1 MVTEICVYK
10 IDWLP
15 VTCQA
20 GRRSR
25 PAIYIYIYILPER
38 SAVPYHKPK
47 KFCKNV
53 VKKKKKIVVVLYE
66 NRRGNI
72 KIYRKIQRY
81 SPVTCVE
88 RCVPNT
94 SRQMRSSDANASS
107 MKVPQ
112 QFLKETHQWYQ
123 IELCYLKDQQYDK
136 KKQKEKHVVL
146 HI

>member
-1 MVTEICVYK
+1 MQKTSEKEKEKSCNVVVEK
-10 IDWLP
+10 H
-15 VTCQA
+15 
-20 GRRSR
+20 
-25 PAIYIYIYILPER
+25 
-38 SAVPYHKPK
+38 HKPK

-72 KIYRKIQRY
+72 KIYRKRQRR
-81 SPVTCVE
+81 SHVTCVE

-94 SRQMRSSDANASS
+94 SRQMQSSDANASS

-136 KKQKEKHVVL
+136 KKQKKNM
-146 HI
+146 